1 LERVVS
7 YGKSEANP
15 KRRFSLCSC
24 RFAPPP
30 LTFIVSSPCC
40 PRNIS
45 CRKVLTASQTIGDT
59 STPKAGGMVDLVGRR
74 SHSVGNTIIEKGKEV
89 KSVWGRN
96 DERGGKDLL
105 VIVGRLL

>member
-1 LERVVS
+1 
-7 YGKSEANP
+7 
-15 KRRFSLCSC
+15 
-24 RFAPPP
+24 
-30 LTFIVSSPCC
+30 
-40 PRNIS
+40 
-45 CRKVLTASQTIGDT
+45 
-59 STPKAGGMVDLVGRR
+59 MVDLVGRR